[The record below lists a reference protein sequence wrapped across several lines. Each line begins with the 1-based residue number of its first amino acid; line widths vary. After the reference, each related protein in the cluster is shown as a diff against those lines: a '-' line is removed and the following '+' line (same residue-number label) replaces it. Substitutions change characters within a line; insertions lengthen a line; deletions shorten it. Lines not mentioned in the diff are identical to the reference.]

1 MTKKGS
7 KNDQKRVK
15 KWPKNGQ
22 LPKNPEKRAE
32 KGRFLRRLWG
42 SADVPAPHSHND
54 PKQALFAPPKNT
66 PKKGSKKGQKRA
78 KNTPKTPQKRPKND
92 PKMTRKIPQKTTYH
106 KNRKTRKIELSCPK
120 KGSKKRLKND
130 QKMVKKHPKNG
141 QKMTKKGS
149 KTPQNRRKSRKIPRK
164 TPLFRAVWGAGIPR
178 FLGSKKGQNP
188 VPPKIPKITPFF
200 DPSDVPESH
209 AFFDQ
214 KRVRKTPPGKK
225 VRAKF
230 RKSGKKVEISE
241 VFPHPPPWTKHGATY
256 PQFWGVWGVCA
267 GCAAYTPR
275 LY

>member
-1 MTKKGS
+1 
-7 KNDQKRVK
+7 
-15 KWPKNGQ
+15 
-22 LPKNPEKRAE
+22 
-32 KGRFLRRLWG
+32 
-42 SADVPAPHSHND
+42 
-54 PKQALFAPPKNT
+54 
-66 PKKGSKKGQKRA
+66 
-78 KNTPKTPQKRPKND
+78 
-92 PKMTRKIPQKTTYH
+92 
-106 KNRKTRKIELSCPK
+106 
-120 KGSKKRLKND
+120 
-130 QKMVKKHPKNG
+130 MVKKHPKNG
-141 QKMTKKGS
+141 QKMAKKGS

-241 VFPHPPPWTKHGATY
+241 VFPHPPRGQNTVQRTPNFGGFGGFV
-256 PQFWGVWGVCA
+256 QGVQRIPHDFIS
-267 GCAAYTPR
+267 Y
-275 LY
+275 